1 MRNAQPVLDR
11 AFEPGVVFSAAD
23 IAVITP
29 LANAVA
35 EPQVADAKFI
45 RQSLGG
51 LAASLP
57 SQATDIIHGNLKL
70 GTYKAMFEGCD
81 PRALAYAVR
90 RCLDELDWMPTVH
103 QIKERMAIWIS
114 PEEAAIRRARFI
126 LRTGKRDEP
135 EQDIPITAAQIR
147 AMKPEFRSM
156 GLAAGHLTK
165 DEIDAAL
172 SEPVEQAQAA

>member
-1 MRNAQPVLDR
+1 MLDR
-11 AFEPGVVFSAAD
+11 AFEPGAVFSAAD

-35 EPQVADAKFI
+35 RPQLADDRFI
-45 RQSLGG
+45 NQSLGG
-51 LAASLP
+51 LSASMP
-57 SQATDIIHGNLKL
+57 SQATDSIHGKLKL
-70 GTYKAMFEGCD
+70 NTYKAMLEGCD
-81 PRALAYAVR
+81 ARALTYAVR

-103 QIKERMAIWIS
+103 QLKERMANWIS

-126 LRTGKRDEP
+126 LRTGTRDEP
-135 EQDIPITAAQIR
+135 VQDVPITAAQIR
-147 AMKPEFRSM
+147 AMKPEFRAM
-156 GLAAGHLTK
+156 GLAAGHLTQ